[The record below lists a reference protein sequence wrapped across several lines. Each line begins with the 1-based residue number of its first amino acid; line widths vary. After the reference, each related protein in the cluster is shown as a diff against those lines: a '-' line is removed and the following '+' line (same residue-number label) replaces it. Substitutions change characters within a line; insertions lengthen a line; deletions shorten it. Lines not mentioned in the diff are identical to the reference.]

1 MASFVNI
8 IYDSNSVIKC
18 IIVEGHA
25 GIKKSGEGYE
35 VCIALS
41 TLTQAMYRA
50 LNTVIGRRF
59 LRYRVSGGS
68 LSLEIINFDK
78 LDINKKNELKSVSNG
93 YLIGIKSLIKE
104 YPDYIKYKEEYK
116 NGT

>member
-1 MASFVNI
+1 MASLVHIVYN
-8 IYDSNSVIKC
+8 SNSIMKC
-18 IIVEGHA
+18 ITVEGHA

-41 TLTQAMYRA
+41 VLTQAMYKA
-50 LNTVIGRRF
+50 LLSTIGKKF
-59 LRYRVSGGS
+59 LEYKTDDGL
-68 LSLEIINFDK
+68 LSLELIN
-78 LDINKKNELKSVSNG
+78 

-104 YPDYIKYKEEYK
+104 YPDFIKYKEEYK

>member
-1 MASFVNI
+1 MASFVHIVYN
-8 IYDSNSVIKC
+8 SNSIMKC
-18 IIVEGHA
+18 ITVEGHA

-41 TLTQAMYRA
+41 VLTQAMYKA
-50 LNTVIGRRF
+50 LLATLGKKF
-59 LRYRVSGGS
+59 LQYRTDDGL
-68 LSLEIINFDK
+68 LSLELIDIDK
-78 LDINKKNELKSVSNG
+78 LDNDKKKEYELVSNG

-104 YPDYIKYKEEYK
+104 YPDFIKYKEEYK

>member
-1 MASFVNI
+1 MASSVNVVYNIESI
-8 IYDSNSVIKC
+8 IQSIT
-18 IIVEGHA
+18 VEGHA

-50 LNTVIGRRF
+50 LLSIVGNKF
-59 LRYRVSGGS
+59 LKYKINDGF
-68 LSLEIINFDK
+68 LSLELVNFDK
-78 LDINKKNELKSVSNG
+78 LENNKKIEYKIVSNG

-104 YPDYIKYKEEYK
+104 YPDFIKYKEEYK